1 MSLESSVQTRLKK
14 PKKNGFLHELKINSP
29 LFIMAAPA
37 VLFVFINNYIPMFGL
52 VLAFKDISF
61 ALGVFKSPW
70 NGLKNFEFLFRS
82 PDAWIMTRNTVGYNL
97 IFIVL
102 GLLIPVAFA
111 IGLNE
116 LLSIRKSKF
125 FQSAML
131 LPNFLSFVVVSYLV
145 FALLS
150 PQAGLFNQ
158 MLKSFGNQPISWYED
173 TKWWPLI
180 LVVTN
185 VWKNTGYGTVV
196 YLAAIAGIDPSFY
209 EAAVIDGASK
219 FQQIMRITLPNLK
232 PLMTILTIM
241 AIGRIFN
248 SDFGL
253 FYQVPLNSGLLSD
266 VTKTIDVYVF
276 NAVKS
281 EVGLGAAAGFYQS
294 IVGFCLVMAANLVIS
309 KIDPENK
316 IF

>member
-1 MSLESSVQTRLKK
+1 MSLPAPTLAGATRKK
-14 PKKNGFLHELKINSP
+14 KSGLFRELRVNAP
-29 LFIMAAPA
+29 LFVMAAPA
-37 VLFVFINNYIPMFGL
+37 ILFVLINNYIPMLGL
-52 VLAFKDISF
+52 SLAFKNISF
-61 ALGVFKSPW
+61 SLGIFKSPW
-70 NGLKNFEFLFRS
+70 NGLKNFEFLFKS

-97 IFIVL
+97 IFIIL

-111 IGLNE
+111 IALNE
-116 LLSIRKSKF
+116 LRSARASKL

-150 PQAGLFNQ
+150 PQAGLVNHIL
-158 MLKSFGNQPISWYED
+158 MALGKDPVSWYED
-173 TKWWPLI
+173 STWWPLI
-180 LVVTN
+180 LVLTH
-185 VWKNTGYGTVV
+185 VWKNAGYGTVV
-196 YLAAIAGIDPSFY
+196 YLAAIAGIDPSYY
-209 EAAVIDGASK
+209 EAAVIDGAGK
-219 FQQIMRITLPNLK
+219 WQQLLKITLPNLK

-266 VTKTIDVYVF
+266 ATKTIDVYVF

-294 IVGFCLVMAANLVIS
+294 VVGFVLVVFSNWFIS
-309 KIDPENK
+309 KVDPENK

>member
-1 MSLESSVQTRLKK
+1 MSLEMSMQTKVKK
-14 PKKNGFLHELKINSP
+14 PKKNGFFHELRVNAP

-37 VLFVFINNYIPMFGL
+37 VIFVLINNYLPMFGL

-70 NGLKNFEFLFRS
+70 NGIKNFEFLFKS

-97 IFIVL
+97 VFIVL
-102 GLLIPVAFA
+102 GILIPVTFA
-111 IGLNE
+111 VMLNE
-116 LLSIRKSKF
+116 LLSIKKSKF

-150 PQAGLFNQ
+150 PQSGLFNQ
-158 MLKSFGNQPISWYED
+158 ILLAFGKEPLSWYED
-173 TKWWPLI
+173 PKWWPLI

-209 EAAVIDGASK
+209 EAAVIDGATK
-219 FQQIMRITLPNLK
+219 LQQITKITLPNLK
-232 PLMTILTIM
+232 PLMTILGIM

-266 VTKTIDVYVF
+266 ATKTIDVYVF

-294 IVGFCLVMAANLVIS
+294 IVGFCMVMAANWVIS
-309 KIDPENK
+309 KVDPENK